1 MFGSW
6 QLLEGLCQMCIVS
19 GVGGEWCVCVCGVSG
34 VEGGEWWGGG
44 GAGYKHDNYSLVLT
58 HLHFVI
64 GFHK

>member
-1 MFGSW
+1 MVCVWGG
-6 QLLEGLCQMCIVS
+6 EGKWCGWGGS
-19 GVGGEWCVCVCGVSG
+19 GVCVCV
-34 VEGGEWWGGG
+34 GG